1 MTLNEIREQAITPAL
16 ALLPARMS
24 SPEAEVML
32 LAIGLQESRFQQRR
46 QLVGSPPRPT
56 GPAKSFWQAELGGG
70 MVTGLLRYHDDRVR
84 DLAVGLC
91 AVRGVPAQPRAVWE
105 AIEHDDVLAA
115 GLARLLLFTD
125 PARLPGLGDEE
136 GAWQLYLRT
145 WRPGAFTRGTAKKR
159 AELRQKWTR
168 NYAQALEVVR

>member
-1 MTLNEIREQAITPAL
+1 MTPRELRNGPVSEAL
-16 ALLPARMS
+16 LLLPAKMT
-24 SPEAEVML
+24 SPQAELML
-32 LAIGLQESRFQQRR
+32 LGIGLQESELKYRR
-46 QLVGSPPRPT
+46 QHGN
-56 GPAKSFWQAELGGG
+56 GPARSLWQAEQGGG
-70 MVTGLLRYHDDRVR
+70 MVAGLLGFHNQDVQ
-84 DLAVGLC
+84 DLARGLC

-145 WRPGAFTRGTAKKR
+145 WRPGAFTRGTAAKR
-159 AELRQKWTR
+159 AELRQKWAR

>member
-1 MTLNEIREQAITPAL
+1 MTPREVRNGPVAEAL
-16 ALLPARMS
+16 LLLPAKMT
-24 SPEAEVML
+24 SPQAELML
-32 LAIGLQESRFQQRR
+32 LAIGLQESELKYRR
-46 QLVGSPPRPT
+46 QHGN
-56 GPAKSFWQAELGGG
+56 GPARSLWQGEQGGG
-70 MVTGLLRYHDDRVR
+70 MVAGLLGFHNQDVQ
-84 DLAVGLC
+84 DLARGLC

-145 WRPGAFTRGTAKKR
+145 WRPGAFTRGSAAKR
-159 AELRQKWTR
+159 AELRQKWVM

>member
-1 MTLNEIREQAITPAL
+1 MTPREVRNGPVAEAL
-16 ALLPARMS
+16 LLLPAKMT
-24 SPEAEVML
+24 SPQAELML
-32 LAIGLQESRFQQRR
+32 LAIGLQESELKHRR
-46 QLVGSPPRPT
+46 QHGN
-56 GPAKSFWQAELGGG
+56 GPARSLWQAEQGGG
-70 MVTGLLRYHDDRVR
+70 MVAGLLGFHNQDVQ
-84 DLAVGLC
+84 DLARGLC

-125 PARLPGLGDEE
+125 PAKLPGLGDEE

-145 WRPGAFTRGTAKKR
+145 WRPGAFTRGTATKR

>member
-1 MTLNEIREQAITPAL
+1 MTPREARNGPVAEAL
-16 ALLPARMS
+16 LLLPAKMT
-24 SPEAEVML
+24 SPQAELML
-32 LAIGLQESRFQQRR
+32 LVIGLQESELKHRR
-46 QLVGSPPRPT
+46 QHGN
-56 GPAKSFWQAELGGG
+56 GPARSLWQGEQGGG
-70 MVTGLLRYHDDRVR
+70 MVAGLLGFHNQDVQ
-84 DLAVGLC
+84 DLARGLC

-115 GLARLLLFTD
+115 GLARLLLYTD

-145 WRPGAFTRGTAKKR
+145 WRPGAFTRGTPTKR
-159 AELRQKWTR
+159 AELRQKWAM

>member
-1 MTLNEIREQAITPAL
+1 MTPREARNGPVAEAL
-16 ALLPARMS
+16 LLLPAKMT
-24 SPEAEVML
+24 SPQAELML
-32 LAIGLQESRFQQRR
+32 LAIGLQESELKHRR
-46 QLVGSPPRPT
+46 QHAN
-56 GPAKSFWQAELGGG
+56 GPARSLWQGEQGGG
-70 MVTGLLRYHDDRVR
+70 MVAGLLGFHNQDVQ
-84 DLAVGLC
+84 DLARGLC

-115 GLARLLLFTD
+115 GLARLLLYTD

-145 WRPGAFTRGTAKKR
+145 WRPGAFTRGTAAKR
-159 AELRQKWTR
+159 AELRQKWAK

>member
-1 MTLNEIREQAITPAL
+1 MTPREVRNGPVAEAL
-16 ALLPARMS
+16 LLLPAKMT
-24 SPEAEVML
+24 SPQAELML
-32 LAIGLQESRFQQRR
+32 LAIGLQESELKHRR
-46 QLVGSPPRPT
+46 QHGN
-56 GPAKSFWQAELGGG
+56 GPARSLWQAEQGGG
-70 MVTGLLRYHDDRVR
+70 MVAGLLGFHNQDVQ
-84 DLAVGLC
+84 DLARGLC

-105 AIEHDDVLAA
+105 EIEHDDVLAA

-145 WRPGAFTRGTAKKR
+145 WRPGAFTRGTAAKR
-159 AELRQKWTR
+159 AELRQKWAK

>member
-1 MTLNEIREQAITPAL
+1 MTPREARNGPVADAL
-16 ALLPARMS
+16 LLLPAKMT
-24 SPEAEVML
+24 SPQAELML
-32 LAIGLQESRFQQRR
+32 LAIGLQESELKHRR
-46 QLVGSPPRPT
+46 QHGN
-56 GPAKSFWQAELGGG
+56 GPARSLWQGEQGGG
-70 MVTGLLRYHDDRVR
+70 MVAGLLGFHNQDVQ
-84 DLAVGLC
+84 DLARGLC

-115 GLARLLLFTD
+115 GLARLLLYTD

-145 WRPGAFTRGTAKKR
+145 WRPGAFTRGTAAKR
-159 AELRQKWTR
+159 AELRQKWAR